1 MNEVDFSEIAKL
13 NEKYNKD
20 PKSRIFVQLADSYR
34 KNNMTDEAL
43 DVLNKGL
50 EYHPQ
55 YPLAY
60 LVQGKCYFDKRA
72 YIQARDAFEK
82 TIAFDPNNIV
92 ALRMLAK
99 TCEILKDEKG
109 QINAY
114 KNIIGID
121 PLDTNAKEKLNM
133 LEALQRKEPLYTVA
147 MAEEYE
153 KQGDLEESLKIYEN
167 LLYTDP
173 SDLMLKQKVAELKK
187 MISEKKIEIEAEKI
201 EEMQVEPV
209 FKPAELPVES
219 DVEPAEPL
227 PPEREKRQDSTSG
240 TDEGIQSLEDF
251 LVEELEQAAEKVAAK
266 DEVIPLAGEERT
278 PPPQTDVVPEPA
290 QSTEDSQMAAAP
302 TVDKITPPPVVEK
315 QDDTDRAVE
324 MSFGDIMLE
333 KEAPETE
340 PPIPE
345 QGTAPPPAVEEPTIG
360 AEISESEMKIPEEP
374 VTEEIEE
381 ITTQDTAE
389 PAVEEKDQ
397 PPVDETTPTKPPEEP
412 VAKDEEPK
420 KPKEEDFKSFQEW
433 LSGLLK

>member
-1 MNEVDFSEIAKL
+1 MI
-13 NEKYNKD
+13 
-20 PKSRIFVQLADSYR
+20 
-34 KNNMTDEAL
+34 DEAL

-55 YPLAY
+55 YAVAH
-60 LVQGKCYFDKRA
+60 LVLGKCYFDKRA

-109 QINAY
+109 QISAY
-114 KNIIGID
+114 KNIISID
-121 PLDTNAKEKLNM
+121 PLDTNAKEKLTM

-153 KQGDLEESLKIYEN
+153 KQGNLDESLKIYEN

-187 MISEKKIEIEAEKI
+187 MISEQKIEIEAEKI

-209 FKPAELPVES
+209 FKPAELADQDV
-219 DVEPAEPL
+219 VEPAEAPPL
-227 PPEREKRQDSTSG
+227 EEQKQQDSTSG
-240 TDEGIQSLEDF
+240 TEEGIQSLEDF

-266 DEVIPLAGEERT
+266 DEAVTLPSADQELPPQDGPAPEPVASNEDSAAPGREQVEEKVT
-278 PPPQTDVVPEPA
+278 PP
-290 QSTEDSQMAAAP
+290 AP
-302 TVDKITPPPVVEK
+302 VEM
-315 QDDTDRAVE
+315 QDDTDKAVE
-324 MSFGDIMLE
+324 LSFGEIMLQ
-333 KEAPETE
+333 KEAEPEEHPAIFEEETKPPTVIEEQVESTEIIEPQTE
-340 PPIPE
+340 P
-345 QGTAPPPAVEEPTIG
+345 
-360 AEISESEMKIPEEP
+360 PEEP
-374 VTEEIEE
+374 VTA
-381 ITTQDTAE
+381 TAE
-389 PAVEEKDQ
+389 EQIAPEAAEPVTDEKDEESTQ
-397 PPVDETTPTKPPEEP
+397 EPSTKTEVPEGK
-412 VAKDEEPK
+412 VEEPK

>member
-1 MNEVDFSEIAKL
+1 MNELDFSEIAKL

-20 PKSRIFVQLADSYR
+20 PRSRIFVQLADCYR
-34 KNNMTDEAL
+34 KNNMIDEAL

-60 LVQGKCYFDKRA
+60 LVLGKCYFDKRA

-99 TCEILKDEKG
+99 TCEVLKDEKG
-109 QINAY
+109 QIIAY

-121 PLDTNAKEKLNM
+121 PLDTNAKEKLTM

-153 KQGDLEESLKIYEN
+153 KQGDLDESLKIYEN

-187 MISEKKIEIEAEKI
+187 TISEKKIKIEEEKI
-201 EEMQVEPV
+201 EEMQVESV
-209 FKPAELPVES
+209 FKATDLPGETITEPEKTLLSEQQKQPDLVSGAE
-219 DVEPAEPL
+219 
-227 PPEREKRQDSTSG
+227 
-240 TDEGIQSLEDF
+240 EGIQSLEDF

-266 DEVIPLAGEERT
+266 DSTAPPPGEEPT
-278 PPPQTDVVPEPA
+278 LPAQEMPAPEPA
-290 QSTEDSQMAAAP
+290 VSTEASKRVTREPMHDTAG
-302 TVDKITPPPVVEK
+302 PPAVEER
-315 QDDTDRAVE
+315 QDDTDKAVE

-333 KEAPETE
+333 KSTAPEKE
-340 PPIPE
+340 PAIFE
-345 QGTAPPPAVEEPTIG
+345 
-360 AEISESEMKIPEEP
+360 
-374 VTEEIEE
+374 EEIEPPTAAE
-381 ITTQDTAE
+381 ELPKTDETMESQTTAPAE
-389 PAVEEKDQ
+389 PVLEKKDENPIQETAPGKAEEPEEKI
-397 PPVDETTPTKPPEEP
+397 
-412 VAKDEEPK
+412 EEPK
-420 KPKEEDFKSFQEW
+420 KPKEEDFKSFQDW